1 MTVERFAAVI
11 GTLFLA
17 VGVLGFIPGFRTAEP
32 GEGLGLTIQT
42 GFGYLFGLFAVN
54 VLHNFVHLG
63 VGAWGLI
70 ASGTTLNAIQFSR
83 GLAVFYGILTIMGVI
98 PGLNT
103 MLGLAPL
110 FGHDVW
116 LHAVTA
122 LAAAYYGY
130 YWTPAVM
137 EADRRETRRAA

>member
-1 MTVERFAAVI
+1 MTAQRFAAVI
-11 GTLFLA
+11 GTFFLA
-17 VGVLGFIPGFRTAEP
+17 VGVLGFIPGFRTAAP
-32 GEGLGLTIQT
+32 GEGLGLTVQT
-42 GFGYLFGLFAVN
+42 GFGYLLGLFAVN

-63 VGAWGLI
+63 VGVWGLV
-70 ASGTTLNAIQFSR
+70 ASGTMPSTLQFSR
-83 GLAVFYGILTIMGVI
+83 GLAILYGTLTIMGVI

-110 FGHDVW
+110 FGHNIW

-130 YWTPAVM
+130 YWTPAVI
-137 EADRRETRRAA
+137 EVDQRETRRAA